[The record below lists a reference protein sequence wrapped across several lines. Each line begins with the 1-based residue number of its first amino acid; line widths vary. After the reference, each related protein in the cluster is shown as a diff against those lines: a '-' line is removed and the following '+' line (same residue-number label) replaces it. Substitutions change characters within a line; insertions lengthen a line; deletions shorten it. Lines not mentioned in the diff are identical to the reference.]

1 MSGNEDDADRPH
13 EASQRKLDEA
23 RRKGDLPRTADV
35 TAAAAMAGFLTLT
48 LMPGGWVPPRL
59 GTLGMTLL
67 DRAPDLGPAMLGGG
81 TALAG
86 SILAATA
93 RAMAPVLLIP
103 GLLALAALIAL
114 RGLVLAP
121 EKLAPK
127 LSRISPLA
135 NARNKFGLSGLVEFT
150 KSVVKLVVY
159 ASLLWVFL
167 SLRLP
172 RLIATMGQS
181 PGQASVEMLR
191 LLGEFLALVVLIMGV
206 IGGLDYLWQV
216 ADHKRRQRM
225 SHQEA
230 REDHKESE
238 GDPHMKQQRRQRA
251 TAIATNQMLAD
262 VPNAAVVI
270 VNPTHYAVALRWS
283 PESRGAPVCVAKGTD
298 EIAARI
304 RQAATDAGVPIHSDP
319 PTARALHATVA
330 LGAEITPEHY
340 APVAAA
346 IRFAE
351 TMRTKARARGRPRV
365 GGARPTERRPDR
377 GAER

>member
-1 MSGNEDDADRPH
+1 MSAEDDGADRPH

-35 TAAAAMAGFLTLT
+35 TAAAAMAGFLALT
-48 LMPGGWVPPRL
+48 LLPGGWVPPRL
-59 GTLGMTLL
+59 GTMGMALL
-67 DRAPDLGPAMLGGG
+67 DRADALGPALLGGG
-81 TALAG
+81 TAMAG
-86 SILAATA
+86 SVLGATA
-93 RAMAPVLLIP
+93 RAMAPVLVIP

-121 EKLAPK
+121 DKLMPK
-127 LSRISPLA
+127 LSRLSPLA
-135 NARNKFGLSGLVEFT
+135 NARNKFGVSGLVEFA
-150 KSVVKLVVY
+150 KSVVKLGIY
-159 ASLLWVFL
+159 ASLLWIFL
-167 SLRLP
+167 ALRLP
-172 RLIATMGQS
+172 RLIATMSQS
-181 PGQASVEMLR
+181 PGQASVEMLQ
-191 LLGEFLALVVLIMGV
+191 LMGEFLGLVVLIMVV

-216 ADHKRRQRM
+216 FDHRRRQRM

-251 TAIATNQMLAD
+251 TEIATNQMLAE
-262 VPNAAVVI
+262 VPRAAVVI
-270 VNPTHYAVALRWS
+270 VNPTHYAVALRWT
-283 PESRGAPVCVAKGTD
+283 PESKGAPVCVAKGTD

-304 RQAATDAGVPIHSDP
+304 RTAATEAGVPIHSDP

-330 LGAEITPEHY
+330 IGAEIAPEHY

-351 TMRTKARARGRPRV
+351 TMRGKARAQHPPRRPR
-365 GGARPTERRPDR
+365 
-377 GAER
+377 